1 MTLQQEDIQIMNI
14 KILKFIKRKNSA
26 SKEQILKR
34 FPDHKHQTLHRLEQM
49 SKPKGLRFTPQERQK
64 QYLQETYKES
74 RPDEFGNIRII
85 YTGKYSLTKYGY
97 TYLEDYVLFE
107 RRDVI
112 KEFVRSFLFPSLVAL
127 LVSVLTNLLFS

>member
-49 SKPKGLRFTPQERQK
+49 SKPKGLYFTDEDKQK
-64 QYLQETYKES
+64 QYLQESYENLGQDPFGSYK
-74 RPDEFGNIRII
+74 II
-85 YTGKYSLTKYGY
+85 YTGNYSLTKYGY
-97 TYLEDYVLFE
+97 IYLEDYVLFE

>member
-1 MTLQQEDIQIMNI
+1 MNI
-14 KILKFIKRKNSA
+14 KILKYIKCKNSA

-49 SKPKGLRFTPQERQK
+49 SKPKGLRFTLQERQK

-74 RPDEFGNIRII
+74 KPDEFGNIRII

-97 TYLEDYVLFE
+97 TYLEDYILFE

-112 KEFVRSFLFPSLVAL
+112 KEFVRSFLFPSLVAS
-127 LVSVLTNLLFS
+127 LVSVLTNVLFS

>member
-49 SKPKGLRFTPQERQK
+49 SKPKGLRVTPQERQK

-74 RPDEFGNIRII
+74 KPDAFGNARII

-97 TYLEDYVLFE
+97 IYLEDYVLFE

>member
-1 MTLQQEDIQIMNI
+1 MTLDQKDIQIMNI
-14 KILKFIKRKNSA
+14 KILKYIKRKNSA

-49 SKPKGLRFTPQERQK
+49 SKPKGLYFTDEDKQK
-64 QYLQETYKES
+64 QYLQESYKELE
-74 RPDEFGNIRII
+74 PDPFGCSKII
-85 YTGKYSLTKYGY
+85 YTGNYSLTKYGY
-97 TYLEDYVLFE
+97 THLEDYILFE

-127 LVSVLTNLLFS
+127 LVSVLTNILFS